1 MKDELS
7 LDIGSDKHVLTL
19 GREVL
24 IREGQ
29 ALIKLSNELEG
40 SGFVDVVRLIL
51 ACKGHVVILG
61 VGKSGHVGKK
71 IAASLASTGTP
82 SFFIH
87 PSEAKHGDLGM
98 ITARD
103 LAVLISY
110 SGRSEEIL
118 SLLPYLHDI
127 GVSTVA
133 LTNLSS
139 SELASKTS
147 AHVALKVDREACPY
161 NLAPTVSSSATL
173 GVGDAIAMALMRIK
187 RFTKEE
193 FSKNHPAGNL
203 GKVLTVKIRDVMVT
217 GDKVP
222 AVPPGTLFLDA
233 ISYMAN
239 KRLGFVV
246 VVDTFSRPLGVFTDD
261 DMVRVLKGRDN
272 VFDLKISDVMAVNL
286 RCVHEY
292 ELIADCV
299 SIDVSA
305 ILVVDH
311 KGKLVG
317 VSHKYD
323 LVASIVV

>member
-1 MKDELS
+1 MNDKLLS
-7 LDIGSDKHVLTL
+7 EMGSDRHLLTL

-24 IREGQ
+24 ISEGR
-29 ALIKLSNELEG
+29 ALIKLSNELEDN
-40 SGFVDVVRLIL
+40 GFVDVVRLIL

-98 ITARD
+98 ITAHD

-118 SLLPYLHDI
+118 SLLPYLHDL
-127 GVSTVA
+127 GVNTVA
-133 LTNLSS
+133 LTNFSS
-139 SELASKTS
+139 SELACKTN

-187 RFTKEE
+187 RFTKEA

-203 GKVLTVKIRDVMVT
+203 GKVLTVKIRDVMVR

-222 AVPPGTLFLDA
+222 ALPPGTLFLEA
-233 ISYMAN
+233 VSYMAN

-246 VVDTFSRPLGVFTDD
+246 VVDTFSRPLGVFTDG
-261 DMVRVLKGRDN
+261 DMARVLRGND
-272 VFDLKISDVMAVNL
+272 DIAYLKISDVMEINL
-286 RCVHEY
+286 RCVYES
-292 ELIADCV
+292 ELIADCIGV
-299 SIDVSA
+299 GVSA

-311 KGKLVG
+311 KGKLLG
-317 VSHKYD
+317 VSHKHD
-323 LVASIVV
+323 LLASVAV